1 MAGYMTRI
9 GKQTTGSF
17 PRLMAAGGAQKQTR
31 GDGGGDGD
39 SPEAKGDGS
48 KKMAKKGQDLKDE
61 MDALVEDID
70 AVLEENAEEF
80 VKNYVQRGGQ

>member
-1 MAGYMTRI
+1 MARILSKI
-9 GKQTTGSF
+9 GKQTKDSL
-17 PRLMAAGGAQKQTR
+17 PMIMAADGAQKQKK

-39 SPEAKGDGS
+39 DASAKGEGS
-48 KKMAKKGQDLKDE
+48 KKMAKKGEDLKGE

>member
-1 MAGYMTRI
+1 MARILSKI
-9 GKQTTGSF
+9 GKKTAD
-17 PRLMAAGGAQKQTR
+17 RLPMIMAADGAQKQKK

-39 SPEAKGDGS
+39 EGSAKGDGA
-48 KKMAKKGQDLKDE
+48 KKMAKKGEDLKGE